1 MLPQDSLI
9 RLLLNIDEVQPKLI
23 RCSLKRFDKAAKEQ
37 SPAEINLPS
46 VILSQIAWLNH
57 IKEPTY
63 LCDTLLDL
71 LHSCPSNIKKEI
83 MTQLPGL
90 VADCEQFR
98 VACSLVEMLEEN
110 NSLTAPV
117 LDALGDLN
125 LPHDDAVELRA
136 IVVKRLLSVPP
147 ETIPILLTFAFKRV
161 DAEEAPGLI
170 TEVRLNFDK
179 ALKKRH
185 EKVSKE
191 IINDCISLSV
201 ESIQN
206 SMIRSKPLADAWF
219 KGAHACCV
227 LCFIF

>member
-1 MLPQDSLI
+1 
-9 RLLLNIDEVQPKLI
+9 
-23 RCSLKRFDKAAKEQ
+23 
-37 SPAEINLPS
+37 
-46 VILSQIAWLNH
+46 
-57 IKEPTY
+57 
-63 LCDTLLDL
+63 
-71 LHSCPSNIKKEI
+71 

-98 VACSLVEMLEEN
+98 VACALCDMLEES
-110 NSLTAPV
+110 NSLTAAV

-125 LPHDDAVELRA
+125 LPQAEAVELRA
-136 IVVKRLLSVPP
+136 KVVKRLLSVPP

-170 TEVRLNFDK
+170 SEVRLNFDK
-179 ALKKRH
+179 ALRKRH
-185 EKVSKE
+185 EKVSIE

-219 KGAHACCV
+219 KGI
-227 LCFIF
+227 LLPMLFL